1 MVLAFCSGASN
12 LLSVPSRLPDPPPES
27 LRPKLSRA
35 TPHAIRV
42 AADRNGIPQ
51 RNPCPR
57 AATSHVLN
65 PRPPLPRG
73 GRDTVSQTEDQGTPR
88 APSTQPWAAQGL
100 GLIFRS
106 ILDSHSPYTVPHLD
120 PLCSLLPCGP
130 LRQPFLA
137 GALAGNKSALTRA
150 REACFIHLLASVL
163 LLSPVR
169 TGLRKQS
176 QDRGI
181 RTEVRPTEWCG

>member
-1 MVLAFCSGASN
+1 MVLDFCSGASN
-12 LLSVPSRLPDPPPES
+12 LLSFPSRLPDPPPES

-57 AATSHVLN
+57 AAISHVLN
-65 PRPPLPRG
+65 PRPPLPCG

-88 APSTQPWAAQGL
+88 TPSTQPWAAQGL

-106 ILDSHSPYTVPHLD
+106 ILDSHSLH
-120 PLCSLLPCGP
+120 CSSSGP
-130 LRQPFLA
+130 TLFPASLWSSA
-137 GALAGNKSALTRA
+137 SALPSW
-150 REACFIHLLASVL
+150 C
-163 LLSPVR
+163 P
-169 TGLRKQS
+169 GRKQVS
-176 QDRGI
+176 PDLGQGGLLYS
-181 RTEVRPTEWCG
+181 PAGLSAAAQSC